1 MLLKKTRLLFLYSR
15 DFQIFSL
22 LLSFL
27 TYAIFWQSGLSSSII
42 IIWLKIILSILG
54 QFIHEK
60 RKAKELFFYMNLG
73 LGKRELLTFALILD
87 LGLWLIGLILLINLS
102 LGIIQ

>member
-27 TYAIFWQSGLSSSII
+27 TYAIFWKGGLSSLIF
-42 IIWLKIILSILG
+42 IIWLKIFLSILG
-54 QFIHEK
+54 LLIHEK

-73 LGKRELLTFALILD
+73 LGRKQLLSFSLILD
-87 LGLWLIGLILLINLS
+87 IGLWLTGLIILINLS
-102 LGIIQ
+102 I